1 MRHNGRLRTERLART
16 MATSRKRP
24 AADPTESASSPTGGG
39 SDNVWLAGMGALAQ
53 AQARGTQA
61 FDALVREGLAQQA
74 KAREAAETE
83 MNKAAERLSAMTM
96 GGANPW
102 DRLGGIFEGRVQQAL
117 QSMGMP
123 SPEWLAALQQRID
136 ALEARVAE
144 LEGGAGTG
152 TRTASRARGKS
163 RTDGN

>member
-1 MRHNGRLRTERLART
+1 

-24 AADPTESASSPTGGG
+24 AADPAEPTSPPSSSA

-53 AQARGTQA
+53 AQAQGTKA
-61 FDALVREGLAQQA
+61 FDSLVRKGLAQQA

-83 MNKAAERLSAMTM
+83 INKAAERLGAIILGS
-96 GGANPW
+96 ANPW

-117 QSMGMP
+117 EGLGMP
-123 SPEWLAALQQRID
+123 TPDQLAALFNRLH

-144 LEGGAGTG
+144 LERAAAQPAASSPRTPRAKPGTH
-152 TRTASRARGKS
+152 
-163 RTDGN
+163 GN

>member
-1 MRHNGRLRTERLART
+1 
-16 MATSRKRP
+16 MATTRKRP
-24 AADPTESASSPTGGG
+24 AADPAEPASPPASGAG
-39 SDNVWLAGMGALAQ
+39 DNVWLAGMGALAQ
-53 AQARGTQA
+53 AQAQGTKA

-96 GGANPW
+96 GNANPW

-117 QSMGMP
+117 ERMGMP
-123 SPEWLAALQQRID
+123 PPELLGALLNRIG

-144 LEGGAGTG
+144 LERLVGNAARPGP
-152 TRTASRARGKS
+152 SPRGKQLAP
-163 RTDGN
+163 GK

>member
-1 MRHNGRLRTERLART
+1 

-24 AADPTESASSPTGGG
+24 AAAPAEPTSPPLAGA

-53 AQARGTQA
+53 AQARGTKA

-83 MNKAAERLSAMTM
+83 MTKAAERLGAMTM
-96 GGANPW
+96 GATNPW

-117 QSMGMP
+117 QSLGVP
-123 SPEWLAALQQRID
+123 PPELLATLLGRIET
-136 ALEARVAE
+136 LEARVAE
-144 LEGGAGTG
+144 LQAHSAPGASPA
-152 TRTASRARGKS
+152 RPARGKS
-163 RTDGN
+163 RADGN